1 MKTFLD
7 WINETFIKPT
17 PPSPP
22 KPYVMPKEKLA
33 QLSDADNKERKRITD
48 DIIRSIYEDFDG
60 ILQKTGFSQN
70 IQFNNNKFGGKSF
83 VQVIE
88 DDDDPDYPRLLFNAT
103 HLDKR
108 NKVMATLEK
117 VNAPRLKEHLAKYLR

>member
-7 WINETFIKPT
+7 WINETFKKPT

-22 KPYVMPKEKLA
+22 KPYVMP
-33 QLSDADNKERKRITD
+33 TD